1 MLTAEASK
9 LTAEA
14 SKLTAEASK
23 LTAEASKLT
32 AEASKLTVEASK
44 LTAETSRMTAETS
57 RMTAET
63 SRMTAEAST
72 TEARDGRGKAM
83 ASVLYQ
89 SIETL
94 SKDKGIDPEIVV
106 GAVEDAIALATRKYY
121 KTTESM
127 RAEMDRET
135 GEIRAYV
142 FKTVV
147 ETPEQ
152 VEDETNQISLEKA
165 REMAPEVEV
174 GGELRFYKDTT
185 PLGRIAAQMAKQV
198 IFQKVREAERDTVF
212 NEYNHR
218 AGEVLNATVKRL
230 EPMDTIFD
238 LGKAEARMPKREQS
252 RLEQFAVGERVRV
265 VLLRVDR
272 AAKGPQVIV
281 SRAAP
286 GLVSSL
292 FQSEVP
298 EIYDGTVTIRAIAR
312 EAGERTKIAVM
323 SRDKDVDPVGA
334 CVGMKGMR
342 VQSIIREL
350 RGEKIDIIEYSE
362 EITTFAEKALQ
373 PAKVSRVSI
382 TDLGEKQIEVIVDD
396 TQLSLAIGKKGQNV
410 RLAAK
415 LLQWKIDIKSEEEKR
430 QEVEQ
435 QMTAMSGGPTTP
447 IEQVTELGEQILE
460 KLIAAGITTIEE
472 LADMTP
478 EQLEEVPGIG
488 EKTVEKISTAVRHYF
503 GQYEEGEERP
513 AVAAIAAASE
523 IEGDAAEASAD
534 AEVSHP
540 DHARDVEA
548 SLGSEASTE
557 DNIIAAEEST
567 GEAEESMLSEKLS
580 GTTEERL
587 AEEAAEFGEA
597 QELNGVST
605 DDLIAAEDRAS
616 MSDANDDADARE
628 EKIELENDEVD
639 NLAVQANEVSDEGI
653 DTDGHD
659 RG

>member
-1 MLTAEASK
+1 
-9 LTAEA
+9 
-14 SKLTAEASK
+14 
-23 LTAEASKLT
+23 
-32 AEASKLTVEASK
+32 
-44 LTAETSRMTAETS
+44 
-57 RMTAET
+57 
-63 SRMTAEAST
+63 
-72 TEARDGRGKAM
+72 M

-94 SKDKGIDPEIVV
+94 SRDKGIEPAVVV

-121 KTTESM
+121 KTQENM

-152 VEDETNQISLEKA
+152 VEDDINQMTLEQA
-165 REMAPEVEV
+165 RELAPEVEV

-230 EPMDTIFD
+230 EPMDVIFD

-286 GLVSSL
+286 GLVQNL

-350 RGEKIDIIEYSE
+350 RGEKIDIIEFSE

-382 TDLGEKQIEVIVDD
+382 VDLADKQIEVIVDD

-430 QEVEQ
+430 QEVES
-435 QMTAMSGGPTTP
+435 QMQAMTGGPTTP
-447 IEQVTELGEQILE
+447 IEQVSELGEAILE
-460 KLIAAGITTIEE
+460 KLIAAGITTVEA

-488 EKTVEKISTAVRHYF
+488 EKTVEKISVAVRHYF

-513 AVAAIAAASE
+513 AIAATAE
-523 IEGDAAEASAD
+523 TPAEGEEVTSLEKTPEAILAAEAGSGTAKEISDLSTEDIAD
-534 AEVSHP
+534 AE
-540 DHARDVEA
+540 DA
-548 SLGSEASTE
+548 GS
-557 DNIIAAEEST
+557 DN
-567 GEAEESMLSEKLS
+567 
-580 GTTEERL
+580 
-587 AEEAAEFGEA
+587 
-597 QELNGVST
+597 
-605 DDLIAAEDRAS
+605 
-616 MSDANDDADARE
+616 DAFSDADARE
-628 EKIELENDEVD
+628 EKIELDNDSVD
-639 NLAVQANEVSDEGI
+639 SLVNESQEVSDEGI
-653 DTDGHD
+653 DNDGND

>member
-1 MLTAEASK
+1 
-9 LTAEA
+9 
-14 SKLTAEASK
+14 
-23 LTAEASKLT
+23 
-32 AEASKLTVEASK
+32 
-44 LTAETSRMTAETS
+44 
-57 RMTAET
+57 
-63 SRMTAEAST
+63 
-72 TEARDGRGKAM
+72 M

-94 SKDKGIDPEIVV
+94 SKDKGIEPEIVV

-121 KTTESM
+121 KTQENM
-127 RAEMDRET
+127 RAEMDKET

-147 ETPEQ
+147 EGPEQ
-152 VEDETNQISLEKA
+152 VEDEINQLTLEQA
-165 REMAPEVEV
+165 RALAPEVEV
-174 GGELRFYKDTT
+174 GGELRFYKDTS

-212 NEYNHR
+212 LEYNHR

-230 EPMDTIFD
+230 EPMDVIFD

-286 GLVSSL
+286 GLVQNL

-298 EIYDGTVTIRAIAR
+298 EIYDGTVSIKAIAR
-312 EAGERTKIAVM
+312 EAGERTKIAVV

-382 TDLGEKQIEVIVDD
+382 TDLAEKQIEVIVDD

-415 LLQWKIDIKSEEEKR
+415 LLGWKIDIKSEEEKR

-435 QMTAMSGGPTTP
+435 QMQEMGGGPTTP
-447 IEQVTELGEQILE
+447 VEQIKELGDSILE
-460 KLIAAGITTIEE
+460 KLIAAGITTVEA

-478 EQLEEVPGIG
+478 EQLEEIPGIG
-488 EKTVEKISTAVRHYF
+488 EKTLEKISVAVRHYF

-513 AVAAIAAASE
+513 EPTHPTPPAELEGTPDGDETAMNGAPAAEERAEPDATEQHNPGETADDSAVKAEEEVAQARTVAVIAAARDLST
-523 IEGDAAEASAD
+523 DAIAD
-534 AEVSHP
+534 AE
-540 DHARDVEA
+540 
-548 SLGSEASTE
+548 
-557 DNIIAAEEST
+557 
-567 GEAEESMLSEKLS
+567 EAESE
-580 GTTEERL
+580 
-587 AEEAAEFGEA
+587 
-597 QELNGVST
+597 
-605 DDLIAAEDRAS
+605 
-616 MSDANDDADARE
+616 SDAVSDADARE
-628 EKIELENDEVD
+628 EAIERQNDAVD
-639 NLAVQANEVSDEGI
+639 SLVNESQEVSDEGVE
-653 DTDGHD
+653 TDEHE